1 MARFESLKTDA
12 AVLDEIFLR
21 LTDDDEPMTL
31 SEIAKSWRVPKG
43 KFVEWYT
50 TEHAG
55 RYEAALKVLG
65 GEIGH
70 AVKKMVDEVTPET
83 LQVLKFKTDRYFRLA
98 ANWNPE
104 RYARSAEQRGS
115 GVVPVLVIEI
125 AAGESARVIEGE
137 VVTQIQGERT

>member
-1 MARFESLKTDA
+1 MARLESLKTDVL
-12 AVLDEIFLR
+12 VLDEIFHR
-21 LTDDDEPMTL
+21 LTDDELPMTL
-31 SEIAKSWRVPKG
+31 SEIAKAWKVPKG

-83 LQVLKFKTDRYFRLA
+83 LQILKFKTDRYFRLA

-104 RYARSAEQRGS
+104 RYARSVDQRGS

-125 AAGESARVIEGE
+125 AGAAPAERVIDGE
-137 VVTQIQGERT
+137 VIEQEKENV